1 MDQLRESISNT
12 LFEGIYRGWISL
24 DAKLG
29 NIRSKLYSMGCIL
42 EEKITDIG
50 TMYIS
55 INIGNDE
62 LKRFTDME
70 GFNLI
75 DEDDPFI
82 Q

>member
-1 MDQLRESISNT
+1 
-12 LFEGIYRGWISL
+12 
-24 DAKLG
+24 
-29 NIRSKLYSMGCIL
+29 MGCIL
-42 EEKITDIG
+42 EEKISDIG
-50 TMYIS
+50 TMYIF
-55 INIGNDE
+55 INMGNDE